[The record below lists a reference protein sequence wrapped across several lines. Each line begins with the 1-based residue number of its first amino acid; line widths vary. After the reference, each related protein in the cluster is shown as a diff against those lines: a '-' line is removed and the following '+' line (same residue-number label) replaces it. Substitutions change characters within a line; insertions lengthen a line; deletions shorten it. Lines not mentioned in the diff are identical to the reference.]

1 MIRDI
6 PGFSAYCL
14 LMTHTTTTQP
24 HPLLIKLG
32 LTDHPRVVM
41 DITGN
46 ETPEKDGIIVVR
58 SPATGLPLAGV
69 RLDDAASYE
78 ATTAKAAAAFKKFRT
93 VPAPHRGELVRRIGA
108 EYRTVLEDLGSL
120 LSLEMGKIKAE
131 GIGEVQETIDI
142 ADYAVGMSRQLC
154 GITMPS
160 ERPEHTMKEQ
170 WLPLG
175 PVGVITAFNFPNAVW
190 GWNAMLATIAGDTTV
205 WKPSLLAP
213 LTAIAT
219 NMIAEKVAA
228 DMGFEDIFQ
237 LVIGTDDVVGE
248 TMIADRRYPLISA
261 TGSCRMGRRV
271 GAVVAGR
278 LGKCL
283 LELGGNNAV
292 IIEAD
297 ANLDLALK
305 STVFGAVGTAGQ
317 RCTSTRRMIIH
328 ESIADEFVAKLVKAY
343 ETVNIGDPLDSSVLM
358 GPLISESA
366 VKQYEHA
373 VSEAVKQGGTLLT
386 GGQRVKLDGDLSGG
400 HFVKPTIIK
409 VPASNQLPMAFEE
422 TFAPIMYVFTYKT
435 LDEAIDMQNSVDQ
448 GLSSAIFTG
457 SSNAAQRFLAPT
469 GAGSDCGI
477 ANINLGTSGAEIGGA
492 FGGEKDTGGGRESGS
507 DAWKVYMRRQTCTIN
522 YGNELTLAQGIRF
535 E

>member
-1 MIRDI
+1 
-6 PGFSAYCL
+6 
-14 LMTHTTTTQP
+14 MTHTTTSTNTTTRP

-32 LTDHPRVVM
+32 LSDHPRVVM
-41 DITGN
+41 DITGS
-46 ETPEKDGIIVVR
+46 ETPEADGIIVVR
-58 SPATGLPLAGV
+58 NPSTGQPLAGV
-69 RLDDAASYE
+69 KLDDAASYE
-78 ATTAKAAAAFKKFRT
+78 STTAKAAEAFKSFRK
-93 VPAPHRGELVRRIGA
+93 VPAPLRGELVRRIGV
-108 EYRTVLEDLGSL
+108 EYRTVLEELGSL

-190 GWNAMLATIAGDTTV
+190 GWNAMLAAIAGDTTV

-219 NMIAEKVAA
+219 SMIAEKVATE
-228 DMGFEDIFQ
+228 MGFENIFQ
-237 LVIGTDDVVGE
+237 LVIGTDDLIGKPMV
-248 TMIADRRYPLISA
+248 ADRRYPLISA
-261 TGSCRMGRRV
+261 TGSCRMGRQV

-292 IIEAD
+292 IIEPD

-317 RCTSTRRMIIH
+317 RCTSTRRLIIH
-328 ESIADEFVAKLVKAY
+328 ESIADAFTEKLVKAY
-343 ETVNIGDPLDSSVLM
+343 ETVNIGDALDESVLM
-358 GPLISESA
+358 GPLINETS
-366 VKQYEHA
+366 VQQYEHA
-373 VSEAVKQGGTLLT
+373 VGEAVKQGGTLLT
-386 GGQRVKLDGDLSGG
+386 GGQRAELSGDLSGG
-400 HFVKPTIIK
+400 HFVKPTIIRA
-409 VPASNQLPMAFEE
+409 PASNDLPMAYEE
-422 TFAPIMYVFTYKT
+422 TFAPILYVFTYKT
-435 LDEAIDMQNSVDQ
+435 LEEAIEMQNSVDQ

-522 YGNELTLAQGIRF
+522 YGDELTLAQGIRF